1 MRPSEYVPPPAG
13 EVTGA
18 FKAGPAAGGPD
29 APTLL
34 GPPAEAPGPTPP
46 SLEREVQQVLHRRL
60 RVCCWLTGVL
70 FLVLFVL
77 GASGRAALFSPAA
90 VGTAGLVLCGVA
102 AAAFLGA
109 AAALSRR
116 TPWPLPVLR
125 SLELVLFGLGT
136 LFPAFW
142 QWQVL
147 TAPPPGPVEGPGH
160 QRFYTVA
167 ASVSG
172 NLIWFAAI
180 VSYGVFIPNRL
191 RRCVTVTAAQATLA
205 LAVLLAAGLAAG
217 WPAPE
222 LAMHLLLT
230 APTLALAVGVAAFG
244 SFKISALQREAHA
257 ARRAARELGQYRL
270 KERLGAGGMGE
281 VYLAEH
287 RLLKRPCAVKLIRPE
302 RAGDPQ
308 FLRRF
313 EREVQAT
320 ALLDH
325 PGVVAVYDYG
335 HAADGTF
342 YYVMEYLAGVGLDR
356 LVERHGPLPPALAVH
371 LLRQLC
377 AALRAAHG
385 RGLVHRD
392 LKPSNVIVRPG
403 GSPHDR
409 AKLLDFGLVR
419 DAAAERDVKL
429 TRVGAVVG
437 TPDFMAPEQA
447 EGLAPVDARG
457 DLYSLGALAYFLLA
471 GRPPFERDTAMQ
483 TLLAHL
489 RDPVPPLA
497 GLAPAVP
504 ADLEAVVLRCLAKR
518 PDERYRDADALA
530 KALASCACAGE
541 WTEEAAA
548 AWWQA
553 HPAQGLSTSA

>member
-1 MRPSEYVPPPAG
+1 MRPTENVSLTSTDDV
-13 EVTGA
+13 VGA
-18 FKAGPAAGGPD
+18 DRAGPAAGGPHT
-29 APTLL
+29 ATLPG
-34 GPPAEAPGPTPP
+34 GPAPGLGGTAP
-46 SLEREVQQVLHRRL
+46 SLEREIQQVLHRRL

-70 FLVLFVL
+70 FLALFVC
-77 GASGRAALFSPAA
+77 GVSGRAPLFSRA
-90 VGTAGLVLCGVA
+90 VVGATGLALCGVTT
-102 AAAFLGA
+102 AAFLAG

-125 SLELVLFGLGT
+125 ALELLLFGLAT
-136 LFPAFW
+136 LFSAYW
-142 QWQVL
+142 QWVVQSG
-147 TAPPPGPVEGPGH
+147 PPPGGLGPEGL
-160 QRFYTVA
+160 RYYTLA
-167 ASVSG
+167 GSVSG
-172 NLIWFAAI
+172 NMVWFAAI
-180 VSYGVFIPNRL
+180 VSYGVFIPNRP
-191 RRCVTVTAAQATLA
+191 RRCLTVTVGLA
-205 LAVLLAAGLAAG
+205 GLGLAVPLAAGLAGG
-217 WPAPE
+217 WPRPE
-222 LAMHLLLT
+222 LATQLLMS
-230 APTLALAVGVAAFG
+230 ASVLALGVGVAAFG

-270 KERLGAGGMGE
+270 KEKLGAGGMGE

-313 EREVQAT
+313 EREVRAT

-335 HAADGTF
+335 HAEDGTF
-342 YYVMEYLAGVGLDR
+342 YYVMEYLSGLGLDR
-356 LVERHGPLPPALAVH
+356 LVERHGPLPPALAAH

-392 LKPSNVIVRPG
+392 IKPSNVIVCPG
-403 GSPHDR
+403 GGPHDR

-419 DAAAERDVKL
+419 DGAAEGDAKL
-429 TRVGAVVG
+429 TRLGAVVG

-447 EGLAPVDARG
+447 EGAAPVDARG
-457 DLYSLGALAYFLLA
+457 DLYSLGALAYFLLTA
-471 GRPPFERDTAMQ
+471 RPPFERATAMQ
-483 TLLAHL
+483 TMLAHL
-489 RDPVPPLA
+489 RDPVSPPSALTP
-497 GLAPAVP
+497 GTP

-518 PDERYRDADALA
+518 PDERYRDADAVA
-530 KALASCACAGE
+530 RALAACACAGE

-548 AWWQA
+548 AWWQPR
-553 HPAQGLSTSA
+553 PAQGPSTSA